1 MAFETNENLMG
12 ENRPFKCNIFFSIPV
27 IHFLV
32 KLARTMDSILLLS
45 SFLLVFLG
53 FGFFWFFVF
62 LVFLRSSEA
71 NGRKEQI
78 FFLFF
83 FLENRLKA
91 ATTSHASEMNFSMNF
106 IVKMI
111 LIYKNKI

>member
-12 ENRPFKCNIFFSIPV
+12 ENRQFKCNVFFSIPV

-32 KLARTMDSILLLS
+32 KLARTMDLILLFS
-45 SFLLVFLG
+45 SFLLGFCFLEVQNLMEEKSK
-53 FGFFWFFVF
+53 FSF
-62 LVFLRSSEA
+62 L
-71 NGRKEQI
+71 
-78 FFLFF
+78 